1 MRWRMMQARRRSRCW
16 GDANILLFLLAFA
29 SLLRCMPGED
39 TADTD
44 EVDKTYRFDAIVIGA
59 GWAGINAARHLKAYG
74 VRSVLVVEAEDYVGG
89 RSRSFN
95 EDGSVNQPPTTLLA
109 GNVPYDAG
117 SEWLYTDQTLTNYLY
132 QTGHL
137 YHVDVLDENDDYL
150 PLAKMQYY
158 RQHKDWRGHVR
169 TTAME
174 KSEATRLKSRVW
186 DTFTGFANHLW
197 NIATEPDMSYHEAA
211 ERYRALISDE
221 DRRYFEAAL
230 KSVGQIEYTANLT
243 DLSLTSDLFFDGSED
258 MHYMSSTRVGFGN
271 TAAAVAFG
279 IGCDFLVGSKVTRVD
294 YSRPEVLVTIEMNGG
309 LTQAELVSTVVAV
322 TVPLGVLKAN
332 SISFVPPL
340 PSKKQQ
346 VIDKMKVG
354 VSNKCIMIWDSPGS
368 LVWPKDEIWF
378 TFMPLEDTS
387 GQVPRWTTFSNLSK
401 YKGKPVLV
409 GWIGGDDARHIE
421 SLTDD
426 EVLDEV
432 MISLREMFPAIT
444 RPDRVIVTRWASEPN
459 FLGAYSYKSVGR
471 SFSSDSA
478 ILAKPVGDRLFFAG
492 EATAGAW
499 YATTT
504 GAWTS
509 GYDAAV
515 LMIKA
520 LLKSNENNAVD

>member
-1 MRWRMMQARRRSRCW
+1 MMQARRRSRCW

-95 EDGSVNQPPTTLLA
+95 EDGSVNQPPTTLNKQ
-109 GNVPYDAG
+109 NVPYDAG
-117 SEWLYTDQTLTNYLY
+117 SEWLYTDQTLTHHLY

-197 NIATEPDMSYHEAA
+197 NTATEPDMSYHEAA

-243 DLSLTSDLFFDGSED
+243 DLSLTSDVFFDGSED

-354 VSNKCIMIWDSPGS
+354 VSNMHYD
-368 LVWPKDEIWF
+368 L
-378 TFMPLEDTS
+378 
-387 GQVPRWTTFSNLSK
+387 GQPEQSRL
-401 YKGKPVLV
+401 
-409 GWIGGDDARHIE
+409 AQ
-421 SLTDD
+421 
-426 EVLDEV
+426 
-432 MISLREMFPAIT
+432 
-444 RPDRVIVTRWASEPN
+444 
-459 FLGAYSYKSVGR
+459 GR
-471 SFSSDSA
+471 DMVYFH
-478 ILAKPVGDRLFFAG
+478 
-492 EATAGAW
+492 AT
-499 YATTT
+499 
-504 GAWTS
+504 
-509 GYDAAV
+509 
-515 LMIKA
+515 
-520 LLKSNENNAVD
+520 